1 MASLGSGS
9 LSTIKVRSPQAIHRA
24 NYQEYLETLSL
35 SKVRQVS
42 LDRDTEIKE
51 IHNRIKKLL
60 TEEERTVKKIDE
72 TRRKANIIAEI
83 QLKAMVQKQQTFR
96 SLQRDC
102 SATHSNFE
110 VKNNSQSSRPL
121 DIALSRLH
129 NDKHLNVKEIRKES

>member
-1 MASLGSGS
+1 M
-9 LSTIKVRSPQAIHRA
+9 
-24 NYQEYLETLSL
+24 
-35 SKVRQVS
+35 RQVS